1 MHVHTHTTF
10 VCMCV
15 HIVRV
20 FLFFLRLVVYTLRR
34 SHERVGHCLLSA
46 LGSVRLPIAGVCRV
60 SVRGREACNCLN
72 CVGANC
78 ATVLP
83 SRSCACRSIEN
94 GRHYECAPKLK
105 HRLAHCSLTRLCRVK
120 RHLSGM
126 RTSDESRGCRARSR
140 WNSSHLRLALSV
152 LRAAFTWTTLK
163 RNGTHSRTRRRTRR
177 QWSNAK

>member
-1 MHVHTHTTF
+1 MYTHKHAF
-10 VCMCV
+10 VCMCA

-46 LGSVRLPIAGVCRV
+46 LGSVRLPIVGVCRV

-72 CVGANC
+72 CVGAKC
-78 ATVLP
+78 ATVLS

-105 HRLAHCSLTRLCRVK
+105 NRLAHCSLTRLCRVK
-120 RHLSGM
+120 RHLSEM

-163 RNGTHSRTRRRTRR
+163 RNGTHSRTRRRKNKTAVKQR
-177 QWSNAK
+177 